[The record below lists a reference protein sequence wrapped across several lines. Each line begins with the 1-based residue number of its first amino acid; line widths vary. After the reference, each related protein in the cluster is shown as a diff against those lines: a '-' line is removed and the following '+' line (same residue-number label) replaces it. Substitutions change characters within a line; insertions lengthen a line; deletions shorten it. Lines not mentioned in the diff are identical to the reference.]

1 MLERVHRL
9 DAALTR
15 YVFFPEAV
23 NSTFVRILFLLV
35 EWTAHGIPWLLMSGF
50 GTLYSLNKNQPLNNQ
65 WKWAVLLFGILIDL
79 AAVGLIKITFRR
91 ARPPY
96 NADDQIYEAPIADK
110 FSFPSGHSSRAAML
124 MILGLYLLGSQY
136 RYQLMIFPLFLGFTR
151 IAMGRHYLFDVLAGL
166 ILGIFEGSLA
176 LQLPTQVPTMILE
189 YFPFITHLPVPNIPI
204 LNAN

>member
-15 YVFFPEAV
+15 YIFFPEAV
-23 NSTFVRILFLLV
+23 NSAFVRILFLLV
-35 EWTAHGIPWLLMSGF
+35 EWSAHGIPWLLISGF
-50 GTLYSLNKNQPLNNQ
+50 GTLYSLNKKQPIRTQ
-65 WKWAVLLFGILIDL
+65 WGWAVLLFGIVIDL

-124 MILGLYLLGSQY
+124 TILGLYFFDDQYKSQ
-136 RYQLMIFPLFLGFTR
+136 LILFPFFLGFTR

-166 ILGIFEGSLA
+166 ILGVIEGWVA
-176 LQLPTQVPTMILE
+176 LQLPVQVSPLILE
-189 YFPFITHLPVPNIPI
+189 YFPFITSLPVPNIST
-204 LNAN
+204 LNVK